1 MFCSIFWCKSCVAFW
16 VEPASEIVV
25 FPRSP
30 SPFCVARPPLG
41 IFRFAIPTE
50 PHLERPCFE
59 PRKTI
64 YRLSVRH
71 VSQRKMLIVEGENLC
86 SLYNALVISRL
97 CNSAEN
103 RVFQPNPS
111 VVATNDVDFSI
122 VCCHNSHSSPN
133 KTGLVQPSQ

>member
-41 IFRFAIPTE
+41 IFRFAIPTY

-59 PRKTI
+59 ARKTI

-71 VSQRKMLIVEGENLC
+71 VSQRKMLIVESKNLC

-122 VCCHNSHSSPN
+122 VCCHNSHSHY
-133 KTGLVQPSQ
+133 QA